1 MKQDVFIRM
10 IIGLLMI
17 YWKAIRNKDE
27 GVQFLWELRQELK
40 MAIERLF
47 YHEKDSSIETNI
59 NSLLTVEISEED
71 AKDLFEG

>member
-1 MKQDVFIRM
+1 M
-10 IIGLLMI
+10 
-17 YWKAIRNKDE
+17 
-27 GVQFLWELRQELK
+27 WELRQELK

-71 AKDLFEG
+71 AKFKTIE